1 MIPAPFAYRRAESV
15 AQAIELLGEHGDEAK
30 LLAGGHSLV
39 PMMKLRFARPEL
51 VIDIG
56 DLPGLDYVRT
66 EGGDVA
72 IGALTRHVTLET
84 SPLLAAAAPLLRHA
98 ASVVGD
104 CQIRH
109 RGTIGGSVAHGD
121 PAADLP
127 AALMALRGTVVAEG
141 PAGRRMIPID
151 DFYVGFLET
160 ALAPDEL
167 VVELRVPR
175 ADGQLWGFQKFRR
188 RAIDWAIVGLAYQA
202 EPAGGG
208 IGLVS
213 MGPTT
218 LRAASAEAALR
229 SGAPAQRGRPPG
241 RRRLRAAGRRRRDPG
256 VPAASGSHASRPRAG
271 GPGGPLS
278 LA

>member
-1 MIPAPFAYRRAESV
+1 V

-66 EGGDVA
+66 EGGDVV

-84 SPLLAAAAPLLRHA
+84 SPLLAAMAPLLRHA
-98 ASVVGD
+98 ASAVGD

-127 AALMALRGTVVAEG
+127 AALMALRGSVIAEG

-218 LRAASAEAALR
+218 LRATSAEAALR
-229 SGAPAQRGRPPG
+229 AGAPAHEVARLADADSEPSGDAAATPEF
-241 RRRLRAAGRRRRDPG
+241 RRHLARTLLARALAGQ
-256 VPAASGSHASRPRAG
+256 AAH
-271 GPGGPLS
+271 
-278 LA
+278 

>member
-1 MIPAPFAYRRAESV
+1 
-15 AQAIELLGEHGDEAK
+15 
-30 LLAGGHSLV
+30 
-39 PMMKLRFARPEL
+39 
-51 VIDIG
+51 
-56 DLPGLDYVRT
+56 VRT

-84 SPLLAAAAPLLRHA
+84 SPLLAATAPLLRHA
-98 ASVVGD
+98 ASTVGD

-141 PAGRRMIPID
+141 PAGRRMIPVD

-160 ALAPDEL
+160 TLAPDEL
-167 VVELRVPR
+167 VVELRFPR
-175 ADGQLWGFQKFRR
+175 ADRQPWGFQKFRR

-218 LRAASAEAALR
+218 LRATSAEAALR
-229 SGAPAQRGRPPG
+229 SGAPASEVARLADADSEPPG
-241 RRRLRAAGRRRRDPG
+241 DAAATPEFRRHLARTLLARALAGQ
-256 VPAASGSHASRPRAG
+256 AAR
-271 GPGGPLS
+271 
-278 LA
+278 

>member
-72 IGALTRHVTLET
+72 IGVLTRHVTLET
-84 SPLLAAAAPLLRHA
+84 SSLLAATAPLLRHA

-141 PAGRRMIPID
+141 PAGRRTIPID

-167 VVELRVPR
+167 VVELRFPR
-175 ADGQLWGFQKFRR
+175 ADRQPWGFQKFRR
-188 RAIDWAIVGLAYQA
+188 RAMDWAIVGLAYQA

-218 LRAASAEAALR
+218 LRATSAEAALR
-229 SGAPAQRGRPPG
+229 SGAPASEVARLADADSEPPG
-241 RRRLRAAGRRRRDPG
+241 DAAATPQFRRHLARTLLARALAGQ
-256 VPAASGSHASRPRAG
+256 AAR
-271 GPGGPLS
+271 
-278 LA
+278 

>member
-1 MIPAPFAYRRAESV
+1 VIPAPFAYLRAESV

-30 LLAGGHSLV
+30 LLAGGHSLL

-56 DLPGLDYVRT
+56 GVPGLDYVRT
-66 EGGDVA
+66 VGGEIA

-84 SPLLAAAAPLLRHA
+84 SPLLARAAPLLRHA

-127 AALMALRGTVVAEG
+127 AALTALRGTVVAAG
-141 PAGRRMIPID
+141 PSGRRAIPID
-151 DFYVGFLET
+151 DFYAGFLET
-160 ALAPDEL
+160 ALQPEEL

-175 ADGQLWGFQKFRR
+175 ADGQPWGFQKFRR
-188 RAIDWAIVGLAYQA
+188 RAVDWAVVGVAFQA
-202 EPAGGG
+202 EPKGGG

-213 MGPTT
+213 MGSTT
-218 LRAASAEAALR
+218 LRATSAEAALR
-229 SGAPAQRGRPPG
+229 AGAPASEAARLADADAEPPG
-241 RRRLRAAGRRRRDPG
+241 DTAATPEFRRHLARTLLARALAGE
-256 VPAASGSHASRPRAG
+256 AAR
-271 GPGGPLS
+271 
-278 LA
+278 

>member
-72 IGALTRHVTLET
+72 IGVLTRHVTLET
-84 SPLLAAAAPLLRHA
+84 SSLLAATAPLLRHA

-141 PAGRRMIPID
+141 PAGRRTIPID

-167 VVELRVPR
+167 VVELRFPR
-175 ADGQLWGFQKFRR
+175 ADRQPWGFQKFRR
-188 RAIDWAIVGLAYQA
+188 RAIYWAIVGLAYQA

-218 LRAASAEAALR
+218 LRATSAEAALR
-229 SGAPAQRGRPPG
+229 SGAPASEVARLADADSEPPG
-241 RRRLRAAGRRRRDPG
+241 DAAATPQFRRHLARTLLARALAGQ
-256 VPAASGSHASRPRAG
+256 AAR
-271 GPGGPLS
+271 
-278 LA
+278 

>member
-1 MIPAPFAYRRAESV
+1 MIPAPFAYRRAGSV

-56 DLPGLDYVRT
+56 DLPGLDYVR
-66 EGGDVA
+66 EDGGDVA

-151 DFYVGFLET
+151 DFYLGFLET

-167 VVELRVPR
+167 VVELRLPR
-175 ADGQLWGFQKFRR
+175 ADGQPWGFQKFRR
-188 RAIDWAIVGLAYQA
+188 RAMDWAIVGLAYQA
-202 EPAGGG
+202 GPAGGG

-218 LRAASAEAALR
+218 LRATSAEAALR
-229 SGAPAQRGRPPG
+229 SGAPAQEVARLADADSDPPG
-241 RRRLRAAGRRRRDPG
+241 DAAATPEFRRHLARTLLARALAGQ
-256 VPAASGSHASRPRAG
+256 AAR
-271 GPGGPLS
+271 
-278 LA
+278 

>member
-1 MIPAPFAYRRAESV
+1 MIPAPFAYRRAGSV

-56 DLPGLDYVRT
+56 DLPGLDYVR
-66 EGGDVA
+66 EDGGDVA

-151 DFYVGFLET
+151 DFYLGFLET

-175 ADGQLWGFQKFRR
+175 ADGQPWGFQKFRR
-188 RAIDWAIVGLAYQA
+188 RAMDWAIVGLAYQA
-202 EPAGGG
+202 GPAGGG

-218 LRAASAEAALR
+218 LRATSAEAALR
-229 SGAPAQRGRPPG
+229 SGAPAQEVARLADADSDPPG
-241 RRRLRAAGRRRRDPG
+241 DAAATPEFRRHLARTLLARALAGQ
-256 VPAASGSHASRPRAG
+256 AAR
-271 GPGGPLS
+271 
-278 LA
+278 

>member
-1 MIPAPFAYRRAESV
+1 MIPAPFAYQRAESV

-56 DLPGLDYVRT
+56 DLPGLDYVRS

-84 SPLLAAAAPLLRHA
+84 SPLLAATAPLLRHA
-98 ASVVGD
+98 ASAVGD

-127 AALMALRGTVVAEG
+127 AALMALRGMVVAEG

-167 VVELRVPR
+167 VVELRFPR
-175 ADGQLWGFQKFRR
+175 ADRQPWGFQKFRR

-229 SGAPAQRGRPPG
+229 SGAPASEVARLADADSEPPG
-241 RRRLRAAGRRRRDPG
+241 DAAATPEFRRHLARTLLARALAGQ
-256 VPAASGSHASRPRAG
+256 AAR
-271 GPGGPLS
+271 
-278 LA
+278 

>member
-15 AQAIELLGEHGDEAK
+15 AQAIALLGEHGEEAK

-56 DLPGLDYVRT
+56 DLPGLDYVRA

-84 SPLLAAAAPLLRHA
+84 SSLLATAAPLLGHA
-98 ASVVGD
+98 ASAVGD

-109 RGTIGGSVAHGD
+109 RGTIGGSIAHGD

-151 DFYVGFLET
+151 DFYAGFLET

-218 LRAASAEAALR
+218 LRATSAEAALR
-229 SGAPAQRGRPPG
+229 SGAPASEVARLADADSEPAGDAAATPQF
-241 RRRLRAAGRRRRDPG
+241 RRHLARTLLARALAGQATR
-256 VPAASGSHASRPRAG
+256 
-271 GPGGPLS
+271 
-278 LA
+278 

>member
-84 SPLLAAAAPLLRHA
+84 SPLLAATAPLLRHA

-167 VVELRVPR
+167 VVELRFPR
-175 ADGQLWGFQKFRR
+175 ADRQPWGFQKFRR

-218 LRAASAEAALR
+218 LRATSAEAALR
-229 SGAPAQRGRPPG
+229 SGAPASEVARLADADSEPPG
-241 RRRLRAAGRRRRDPG
+241 DAAATPEFRRHLARTLLARALAGQ
-256 VPAASGSHASRPRAG
+256 AAR
-271 GPGGPLS
+271 
-278 LA
+278 

>member
-15 AQAIELLGEHGDEAK
+15 AQVIELLGEHGDEAK

-56 DLPGLDYVRT
+56 DLPGLDYVRM

-84 SPLLAAAAPLLRHA
+84 SPLLAATAPLLRHA
-98 ASVVGD
+98 ASAVGD

-141 PAGRRMIPID
+141 PAGRRMIPVD

-175 ADGQLWGFQKFRR
+175 ADGRLWGFQKFRR

-218 LRAASAEAALR
+218 LRATSAEAALR
-229 SGAPAQRGRPPG
+229 SGAPASEVARLADVDSEPSGDAAATPQF
-241 RRRLRAAGRRRRDPG
+241 RRHLARTLLARALAGQ
-256 VPAASGSHASRPRAG
+256 AAR
-271 GPGGPLS
+271 
-278 LA
+278 

>member
-51 VIDIG
+51 VIDSG

-66 EGGDVA
+66 EGSDVA
-72 IGALTRHVTLET
+72 IGVLTRHVTLET
-84 SPLLAAAAPLLRHA
+84 SSLLAATAPLLRHA

-141 PAGRRMIPID
+141 PAGRRTIPID

-167 VVELRVPR
+167 VVELRFPR
-175 ADGQLWGFQKFRR
+175 ADRQPWGFQKFRR

-218 LRAASAEAALR
+218 LRATSAEAALR
-229 SGAPAQRGRPPG
+229 SGAPASEVARLADADSEPPG
-241 RRRLRAAGRRRRDPG
+241 DAAATPQFRRHLARTLLARALAGQ
-256 VPAASGSHASRPRAG
+256 AAR
-271 GPGGPLS
+271 
-278 LA
+278 

>member
-30 LLAGGHSLV
+30 LLAGGHSLI

-66 EGGDVA
+66 EGSDVV
-72 IGALTRHVTLET
+72 IGVLTRHVTLET
-84 SPLLAAAAPLLRHA
+84 SSLLAATAPLLRHA

-151 DFYVGFLET
+151 DFYLGFLET

-175 ADGQLWGFQKFRR
+175 ADGQPWGFQKFRR
-188 RAIDWAIVGLAYQA
+188 RAMDWAIVGLAYQA
-202 EPAGGG
+202 GPAGGG
-208 IGLVS
+208 ICLVS

-218 LRAASAEAALR
+218 LRATSAEAALR
-229 SGAPAQRGRPPG
+229 SGAPASEVARLADADSEPPG
-241 RRRLRAAGRRRRDPG
+241 DAAATPQFRRHLARTLLARALAGQ
-256 VPAASGSHASRPRAG
+256 AAR
-271 GPGGPLS
+271 
-278 LA
+278 

>member
-51 VIDIG
+51 VIDID

-98 ASVVGD
+98 ASAVGD

-127 AALMALRGTVVAEG
+127 AAFMALRGTVVAEG
-141 PAGRRMIPID
+141 PAGRRMIPVD

-175 ADGQLWGFQKFRR
+175 ADGRLWGFQKFRR

-218 LRAASAEAALR
+218 LRATSAEAALR
-229 SGAPAQRGRPPG
+229 SGAPASEVARLADADSEPAGDAAATPEF
-241 RRRLRAAGRRRRDPG
+241 RRHLARTLLARALAGQ
-256 VPAASGSHASRPRAG
+256 AAR
-271 GPGGPLS
+271 
-278 LA
+278 

>member
-15 AQAIELLGEHGDEAK
+15 AQAIELLGEYGDEAK
-30 LLAGGHSLV
+30 LLAGGHSLI

-56 DLPGLDYVRT
+56 DLPGLDYLRAD
-66 EGGDVA
+66 GGDIA

-84 SPLLAAAAPLLRHA
+84 SSMLAAAAPLLRHA
-98 ASVVGD
+98 ASAVGD

-127 AALMALRGTVVAEG
+127 AALMALRGSVIVEG

-202 EPAGGG
+202 GPAGGG

-218 LRAASAEAALR
+218 LRATSAEAALR
-229 SGAPAQRGRPPG
+229 AGAPAHEVARLADADSEPSGDAAATPEF
-241 RRRLRAAGRRRRDPG
+241 RRHLARTLLARALAGQ
-256 VPAASGSHASRPRAG
+256 AAR
-271 GPGGPLS
+271 
-278 LA
+278 

>member
-84 SPLLAAAAPLLRHA
+84 SSLLAAAAPLLRHA
-98 ASVVGD
+98 ASAVGD

-175 ADGQLWGFQKFRR
+175 ADGRLWGFQKFRR

-218 LRAASAEAALR
+218 LRATSAEAALR
-229 SGAPAQRGRPPG
+229 SGAPASEVARLADADSEPAGDAAATPEF
-241 RRRLRAAGRRRRDPG
+241 RRHLARTLLARALAGQ
-256 VPAASGSHASRPRAG
+256 AAR
-271 GPGGPLS
+271 
-278 LA
+278 

>member
-1 MIPAPFAYRRAESV
+1 V

-30 LLAGGHSLV
+30 LLAGGHSLL
-39 PMMKLRFARPEL
+39 PMMKLRFARPAL
-51 VIDIG
+51 VIDVG
-56 DLPGLDYVRT
+56 DLPGLDYIRAA
-66 EGGDVA
+66 GPDIA

-84 SPLLAAAAPLLRHA
+84 SSLLAETVPLLRHT
-98 ASVVGD
+98 ASAVGD

-127 AALMALRGTVVAEG
+127 AALMALRGTVVVEG
-141 PAGRRMIPID
+141 PAGRRTIPID

-160 ALAPDEL
+160 ALQPDEL

-175 ADGQLWGFQKFRR
+175 ADGRPWGFQKFRR
-188 RAIDWAIVGLAYQA
+188 RAIDWAIVGVAYQQ
-202 EPAGGG
+202 EDTGGG

-218 LRAASAEAALR
+218 LRATSAEAALR
-229 SGAPAQRGRPPG
+229 SGVPVSQAAELADADAEPQSDTTATSEY
-241 RRRLRAAGRRRRDPG
+241 RRHLARTLLARALMGE
-256 VPAASGSHASRPRAG
+256 ASA
-271 GPGGPLS
+271 
-278 LA
+278 

>member
-15 AQAIELLGEHGDEAK
+15 AQVIELLGEHGDEAK

-56 DLPGLDYVRT
+56 DLPGFDYVRT

-84 SPLLAAAAPLLRHA
+84 SPLLVATAPLLRHA
-98 ASVVGD
+98 ASAVGD

-167 VVELRVPR
+167 VVELRFPR
-175 ADGQLWGFQKFRR
+175 ADRQPWGFQKFRR

-218 LRAASAEAALR
+218 LRATSAEAALR
-229 SGAPAQRGRPPG
+229 SGAPASEVARLADADSEPPG
-241 RRRLRAAGRRRRDPG
+241 DAAATPQFRRHLARTLLARALAGQADR
-256 VPAASGSHASRPRAG
+256 
-271 GPGGPLS
+271 
-278 LA
+278 

>member
-30 LLAGGHSLV
+30 LLAGGHSLL
-39 PMMKLRFARPEL
+39 PMMKLRFARPDL

-56 DLPGLDYVRT
+56 GLPGLDYVRT
-66 EGGDVA
+66 AGGEIA

-84 SPLLAAAAPLLRHA
+84 SPLLAEAAPLLRHA

-141 PAGRRMIPID
+141 PAGRRAIAID

-167 VVELRVPR
+167 VVELRVPH
-175 ADGQLWGFQKFRR
+175 ADGQPWGFQKFRR
-188 RAIDWAIVGLAYQA
+188 RAVDWAVVGIAYQA

-218 LRAASAEAALR
+218 LRATSAEAALR
-229 SGAPAQRGRPPG
+229 AGAPASEAARLADADAEPAGDTAATPEF
-241 RRRLRAAGRRRRDPG
+241 RRHLARTLLARALAGE
-256 VPAASGSHASRPRAG
+256 AAR
-271 GPGGPLS
+271 
-278 LA
+278 

>member
-72 IGALTRHVTLET
+72 IGSLTRHVTLES

-141 PAGRRMIPID
+141 PAGRRMVPID

-167 VVELRVPR
+167 VIELRFPR

-218 LRAASAEAALR
+218 LRATSAEAALR
-229 SGAPAQRGRPPG
+229 SGAPASEVARLADADSEPPG
-241 RRRLRAAGRRRRDPG
+241 DAAATPEFRRHLARTLLARALAGEAAG
-256 VPAASGSHASRPRAG
+256 
-271 GPGGPLS
+271 
-278 LA
+278 

>member
-84 SPLLAAAAPLLRHA
+84 SPLLAATAPLLRHA
-98 ASVVGD
+98 ASAVGD

-167 VVELRVPR
+167 VVELRFPR
-175 ADGQLWGFQKFRR
+175 ADRQPWGFQKFRR

-218 LRAASAEAALR
+218 LRATSAEAALR
-229 SGAPAQRGRPPG
+229 SGAPASEVARLADADSEPPG
-241 RRRLRAAGRRRRDPG
+241 DAAATPEFRRHLARTLLARALAGQ
-256 VPAASGSHASRPRAG
+256 AAR
-271 GPGGPLS
+271 
-278 LA
+278 

>member
-56 DLPGLDYVRT
+56 DLPGLDYVRM

-98 ASVVGD
+98 AGVVGD

-127 AALMALRGTVVAEG
+127 AALMALRGTIVAEG

-160 ALAPDEL
+160 SLAPDEL

-218 LRAASAEAALR
+218 LRAPSAEAALR
-229 SGAPAQRGRPPG
+229 SGAPAHEVARLADADSEPPG
-241 RRRLRAAGRRRRDPG
+241 DAAATPEFRRHLARTLLARALAGQ
-256 VPAASGSHASRPRAG
+256 AAR
-271 GPGGPLS
+271 
-278 LA
+278 